1 MGTGKRA
8 GAAAW
13 ANVDGARA
21 ARRDRAA
28 ATWIAWCLVLALG
41 CSKKDPEP
49 AAPGAEAAAPTP
61 TPSAAPSATVAS
73 PGGDAGDEPVD
84 PSTPAGALNLS
95 ERFAREAQSRPKG
108 IVRAEDVFEAFK
120 AAGATFETPKQ
131 HLGSFFKASY
141 CVGTKNPDTA
151 FVIDLC
157 EYPDAKAA
165 KEGKAMSQKSLAAI
179 TGRQL
184 YVNGGTMLTLRLG
197 KETPENLA
205 LAKKLAG
212 VFAKL
217 KPAPPPAA
225 APAPAASAKH

>member
-1 MGTGKRA
+1 MGNGE
-8 GAAAW
+8 
-13 ANVDGARA
+13 
-21 ARRDRAA
+21 RAA
-28 ATWIAWCLVLALG
+28 ATWAGSRRPPARVALAWIAVLAFAPA
-41 CSKKDPEP
+41 CTKKDPEP
-49 AAPGAEAAAPTP
+49 TTAPSVETA
-61 TPSAAPSATVAS
+61 PSAAPSASAPAPAPSATVAT
-73 PGGDAGDEPVD
+73 PEGDGGVGPVD
-84 PSTPAGALNLS
+84 PSTPVGALNLT
-95 ERFAREAQSRPKG
+95 ERFAREAQSRPTG

-120 AAGATFETPKQ
+120 AAGATFEAPKQ

-141 CVGTKNPDTA
+141 CVGAKNPDTA

-165 KEGKAMSQKSLAAI
+165 KEGKAMSLKSLAAI

-205 LAKKLAG
+205 LAKKLAA

-217 KPAPPPAA
+217 KPAPAAAA
-225 APAPAASAKH
+225 APSSSAKAR